1 MNSRS
6 ILHFFLLC
14 AALGALAGVAGV
26 WVREQISRP
35 DAVKWKLETPV
46 HYSEEMQNKME
57 SCALWRRKKAQIV
70 ENQEFRRQTRA
81 SVYRIAGNSAALF
94 PDANGLRAD
103 DAGKCL
109 LGNKTAYVLFG
120 STDVAGRKV
129 QVGGTEY
136 IVAGVEFQEEEACV
150 CEVKPDAG
158 EKLTHAAVLCDD
170 AEKAWQYK
178 QEINAWN

>member
-14 AALGALAGVAGV
+14 AVLGVLAGIAGS

-35 DAVKWKLETPV
+35 DVVKWKLENPV
-46 HYSEEMQNKME
+46 YYSREMQNKME
-57 SCALWRRKKAQIV
+57 TCALWRKKKAQIV
-70 ENQEFRRQTRA
+70 ENREFGRQTRV

-94 PDANGLRAD
+94 PDANGLCAD
-103 DAGKCL
+103 DTGKCL
-109 LGNKTAYVLFG
+109 LGNKTAYALFG
-120 STDVAGRKV
+120 STDVAGQKV
-129 QVGGTEY
+129 QVDGTEY

-150 CEVKPDAG
+150 CEVKPDTG

-170 AEKAWQYK
+170 AKKAWQYK